1 MGSPFRVGMGYDVHP
16 LVPGRPMILGGVA
29 IPSSFGPD
37 GHSDADVL
45 IHALADAIL
54 GSVALGDIGQYF
66 PPSDNKYKNLD
77 SRIILRKALDL
88 LYEKGYVVGNVD
100 SVVALQSPKLA
111 PYIPEMKKVLA
122 DLLQVTPDDVSVKAT
137 TTEKLGFVGRG
148 EGISAYATVL
158 VFRKQQS

>member
-1 MGSPFRVGMGYDVHP
+1 MSSPFRVGMGYDVHP

-100 SVVALQSPKLA
+100 SVIVLQSPKLA

-158 VFRKQQS
+158 VFRK

>member
-1 MGSPFRVGMGYDVHP
+1 MRSPFRVGMGYDVHP
-16 LVPGRPMILGGVA
+16 LVPGRSMILGGVS
-29 IPSSFGPD
+29 IPSIFGPD

-66 PPSDNKYKNLD
+66 PPSDKKYKNLD
-77 SRIILRKALDL
+77 SRIILRRALDL
-88 LYEKGYVVGNVD
+88 LNEKGYVVGNVD
-100 SVVALQSPKLA
+100 SVIVLQSPKLA

-122 DLLQVTPDDVSVKAT
+122 ELLQVTTDDVSVKAT

-158 VFRKQQS
+158 VFRK

>member
-1 MGSPFRVGMGYDVHP
+1 
-16 LVPGRPMILGGVA
+16 MILGGVA

-100 SVVALQSPKLA
+100 SVIVLQSPKLA

-158 VFRKQQS
+158 VFRK

>member
-1 MGSPFRVGMGYDVHP
+1 
-16 LVPGRPMILGGVA
+16 MILGGVS
-29 IPSSFGPD
+29 IPSIFGPD

-66 PPSDNKYKNLD
+66 PPSDKKYKNLD
-77 SRIILRKALDL
+77 SRIILRRALDL
-88 LYEKGYVVGNVD
+88 LNEKGYVVGNVD
-100 SVVALQSPKLA
+100 SVIVLQSPKLA

-122 DLLQVTPDDVSVKAT
+122 ELLQVTTDDVSVKAT

-158 VFRKQQS
+158 VFRK